1 VSRAAKRA
9 RAGLDDGLGLVSLGL
24 GGAVDVEV
32 DEDDELTVGGTAHGW
47 SLGDGREGGWAG
59 FQLYSLVVVLFSCS

>member
-47 SLGDGREGGWAG
+47 SLGDGRERGWAG